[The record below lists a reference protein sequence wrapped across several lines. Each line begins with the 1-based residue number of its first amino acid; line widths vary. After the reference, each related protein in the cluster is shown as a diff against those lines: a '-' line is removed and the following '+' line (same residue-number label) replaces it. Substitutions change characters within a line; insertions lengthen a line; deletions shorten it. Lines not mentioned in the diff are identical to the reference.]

1 MKIKFLASIAL
12 ISGAIVANAQ
22 GYKDGIEYYK
32 VERYDNARELLVRN
46 LDNAGTNKAEAYYYL
61 GMLDIIDKKIDAAE
75 ANFNKGFAADP
86 TNPYN
91 IVGLGE
97 IVLMKGDHKAAEE
110 KFKEARK
117 LVKKDPKVETAIA
130 RAYYDTNAATYAKQI
145 EKCVQQARKYNAKDP
160 DSYVFEGD
168 RYADQKDY
176 NMAAGQYELAFSMCD
191 PNCAE
196 AYVKYANVYYK
207 VVPKVA
213 VDRLKEYV
221 ERNPQSA
228 LAQRELAEKYYE
240 LDLGGLAAEQY
251 GKYIEN
257 PNHFKQDEVR
267 YAQLLFFG
275 EKYQE
280 SYDLA
285 TRLVETLPA
294 GDKDRFYMKRMQL
307 YNLVQLDKFQE
318 AEVAAVELF
327 HMDGKYQAKDYTDYA
342 EALRGLGKPQEALA
356 QYEKAVEMNP
366 DKVDLMRDLAGTYTD
381 AENYEKAVKYYQM
394 VVDSQDC
401 KANDIFTLSTAY
413 SNLAATTTNEAA
425 KKDAI
430 DKARKYGVE
439 ANEKVPGNYRI
450 VQQLGRIEAIA
461 GDEAASDKYYDEVIN
476 ILDQK
481 ENGKTEYANVYKS
494 IYQQRAVRYANAK
507 DMENAKIYYHKWL
520 EVEPDNEPLRQYLET
535 LK

>member
-1 MKIKFLASIAL
+1 M
-12 ISGAIVANAQ
+12 ANAQ

-32 VERYDNARELLVRN
+32 VERYDNAEELLVRN
-46 LDNAGTNKAEAYYYL
+46 FNNPGTDKAEACYYL
-61 GMLDIIDKKIDAAE
+61 GMLELKEKNVAAAE
-75 ANFNKGFAADP
+75 KKFNEGLAANA

-97 IVLMKGDHKAAEE
+97 VLLLKGDNKGAEE

-117 LVKKDPKVETAIA
+117 LVKKDPKLETAIA
-130 RAYYDTNAATYAKQI
+130 RAYYGANPTTYAKQI
-145 EKCVQQARKYNAKDP
+145 EKCIQSARKYNSKDP

-168 RYADQKDY
+168 RYADKKDY

-221 ERNPQSA
+221 DRNPQSA

-275 EKYQE
+275 EKYKE

-285 TRLVETLPA
+285 TRLISTLPA
-294 GDKDRFYMKRMQL
+294 NDKDVFYMKRMQL
-307 YNLVQLDKFQE
+307 YNLVQLKDYKAAE
-318 AEVAAVELF
+318 ATAVELF
-327 HMDGKYQAKDYTDYA
+327 GMNGVFQAKDYTDYA
-342 EALRGLGKPQEALA
+342 EALRENGKPEEALL

-366 DKVDLMRDLAGTYTD
+366 DKVDLMRDLASTYTD
-381 AENYEKAVKYYQM
+381 AENYAKAVQYYQM
-394 VVDSQDC
+394 VVDSEDC

-413 SNLAATTTNEAA
+413 SNLAATTEDAA
-425 KKDAI
+425 LKADAVE
-430 DKARKYGVE
+430 KARKYGVE

-450 VQQLGRIEAIA
+450 VQQLARIEAIA
-461 GDEAASDKYYDEVIN
+461 GNDAESDKYFDEVIN

-481 ENGKTEYANVYKS
+481 ENSRVEYANVYKG
-494 IYQQRAVRYANAK
+494 IYQQRAVRAANAK
-507 DMENAKIYYHKWL
+507 DFETAKVYYIKWL
-520 EVEPDNEPLRQYLET
+520 EVEPGNDALRQYIET